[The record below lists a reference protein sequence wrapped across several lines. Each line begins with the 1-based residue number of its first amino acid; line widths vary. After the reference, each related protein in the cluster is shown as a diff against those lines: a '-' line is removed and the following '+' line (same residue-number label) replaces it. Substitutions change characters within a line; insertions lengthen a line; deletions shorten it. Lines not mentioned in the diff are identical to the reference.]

1 MKLLLIYY
9 KKDDDNSNSSLWKRR
24 EWDNFYNWCRVF
36 SSDVGWQM
44 SQMCCFRNRCA
55 TNLFVLQMEKH
66 ICAIV
71 HITTCTD
78 CILCN
83 MIDAEWVVA
92 NVLFLPQGPK
102 SFLEISNS
110 NPFLSNW
117 APGATKRLQVEQWY
131 INLHINWTGIADI
144 CSCSSNHS
152 QGQTLIEILSF

>member
-1 MKLLLIYY
+1 MKLLLIFN
-9 KKDDDNSNSSLWKRR
+9 KKDDYKYSNSSLWKKKRTS
-24 EWDNFYNWCRVF
+24 NFCNWGRVF

-71 HITTCTD
+71 HNMHWLH
-78 CILCN
+78 ILQYDRCRVSSCQCPYFTSG
-83 MIDAEWVVA
+83 A
-92 NVLFLPQGPK
+92 K
-102 SFLEISNS
+102 SSLEISNS

>member
-9 KKDDDNSNSSLWKRR
+9 KKDDDKYSNSSLWKKKRTS
-24 EWDNFYNWCRVF
+24 NFCNWGRVF

-55 TNLFVLQMEKH
+55 TNLFALQMEKH
-66 ICAIV
+66 IRAIV
-71 HITTCTD
+71 HNMHWLD
-78 CILCN
+78 ILQYDRCRVSSCQCPYFTSG
-83 MIDAEWVVA
+83 A
-92 NVLFLPQGPK
+92 K
-102 SFLEISNS
+102 SSLEISNS

>member
-9 KKDDDNSNSSLWKRR
+9 KKDDDKYSNSSLWKKKRTS
-24 EWDNFYNWCRVF
+24 NFCNWGRVF

-71 HITTCTD
+71 HNMNWLD
-78 CILCN
+78 ILQYDRCRVSCCQCPYFTSG
-83 MIDAEWVVA
+83 A
-92 NVLFLPQGPK
+92 K
-102 SFLEISNS
+102 SSLEISNS

>member
-1 MKLLLIYY
+1 MMTNTAIPPCE
-9 KKDDDNSNSSLWKRR
+9 KKRTS
-24 EWDNFYNWCRVF
+24 NFYNWCRVF
-36 SSDVGWQM
+36 SSNVGWQM

-55 TNLFVLQMEKH
+55 TNLFALQMEKH
-66 ICAIV
+66 IRAIV
-71 HITTCTD
+71 HNMHWLD
-78 CILCN
+78 ILQYDRCSVSSCQCPYFTLG
-83 MIDAEWVVA
+83 A
-92 NVLFLPQGPK
+92 K